1 MSLRNYTYS
10 IDIDMN
16 LNHQS
21 YLILIC
27 LNVDAQLSS
36 RLRNL
41 KCLFYYSMGI
51 RWSLKVFR
59 CTNSLKIPKNCFIM
73 SFRKCQFVCCGIICH
88 LHNKYHLDW
97 GPNSRSA
104 ESHALFFCFFNLPN
118 SGLITKYAYVCVVLC
133 TDSKKSRMFRTDD
146 IWTCNLISLENA
158 NYVSNFPELF
168 FFLIYIFVVSS
179 YLISWTYPDKC
190 VNLWITKFLVDF
202 STN

>member
-1 MSLRNYTYS
+1 MQVFGWLFHELYITHS
-10 IDIDMN
+10 
-16 LNHQS
+16 
-21 YLILIC
+21 
-27 LNVDAQLSS
+27 LNVDAELSS

-51 RWSLKVFR
+51 RWSLKFFR
-59 CTNSLKIPKNCFIM
+59 CTNSLKFSKNCFIM

-104 ESHALFFCFFNLPN
+104 EGYVLLVFVSLNLPN
-118 SGLITKYAYVCVVLC
+118 FGLIVKYFYISVDLC
-133 TDSKKSRMFRTDD
+133 AMTIFGLVIWYLWKTQITFQTFRSYFSVYY
-146 IWTCNLISLENA
+146 IW
-158 NYVSNFPELF
+158 
-168 FFLIYIFVVSS
+168 VVSG
-179 YLISWTYPDKC
+179 YLISWRYPDKC